1 MCSLSLYQC
10 AVRQYFEILR
20 GLSIVSKELISHDT
34 DNSVFSRKEN
44 TDSSHESSFFLVTH
58 DASRYIIF
66 FCPTWMQNTLQQHST
81 PTKN

>member
-44 TDSSHESSFFLVTH
+44 TDGSHESYFFLVTH
-58 DASRYIIF
+58 DASR
-66 FCPTWMQNTLQQHST
+66 
-81 PTKN
+81 